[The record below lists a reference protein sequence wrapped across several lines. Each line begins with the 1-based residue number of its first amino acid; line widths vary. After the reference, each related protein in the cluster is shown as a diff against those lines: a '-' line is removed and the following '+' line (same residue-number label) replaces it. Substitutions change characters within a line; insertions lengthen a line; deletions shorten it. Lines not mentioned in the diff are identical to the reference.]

1 MIATDWAKGHIRR
14 AMKNDPNVEK
24 ASQKSAA
31 SSYGGEKSSQS
42 ELAQD
47 DLKAL
52 DKIGIKLR
60 FARNETV
67 FSEGDEAAFS
77 YRVVSGAIRLCKHL
91 IDGRRQISDFVLP
104 GDYCGFLHLEEHR
117 FTAEA
122 TSDLEVVAYPHR
134 QVEALGESMLSMRHR
149 LTDFLSRRLMGVQDH
164 LIMLGRQTAK
174 ERVLSFL
181 VRLAMNAGAKD
192 GEVVALPMNRQ
203 DMADYLGLT
212 IETVSRVMTNLKR
225 SRLVTLPELHE
236 FAIADMERAHEVV
249 GWQG

>member
-1 MIATDWAKGHIRR
+1 
-14 AMKNDPNVEK
+14 MKMNNPETGK
-24 ASQKSAA
+24 ASQKSATPA
-31 SSYGGEKSSQS
+31 RGDEKSLPS

-52 DKIGIKLR
+52 EKIGIKRR
-60 FARNETV
+60 FGRNQTV

-91 IDGRRQISDFVLP
+91 ADGRRQISDFVLP

-134 QVEALGESMLSMRHR
+134 QVEVLGESMPSMRHR
-149 LTDFLSRRLMGVQDH
+149 LTDFLSRRLMGIQDH

-174 ERVLSFL
+174 ERVVSFL
-181 VRLAMNAGAKD
+181 VRLAENAGAKEGD
-192 GEVVALPMNRQ
+192 VVELPMNRQ

-212 IETVSRVMTNLKR
+212 IETVSRVVTDLKR
-225 SRLVTLPELHE
+225 SRLVEIPSPHQ
-236 FAIADMERAHEVV
+236 FAITDMRRCRKLAGHYD
-249 GWQG
+249 

>member
-1 MIATDWAKGHIRR
+1 
-14 AMKNDPNVEK
+14 MKNDPNVGK
-24 ASQKSAA
+24 PPQKSGAPSDSA
-31 SSYGGEKSSQS
+31 EKPSQS

-91 IDGRRQISDFVLP
+91 VDGRRQISDFVLP

-134 QVEALGESMLSMRHR
+134 QVEALGDSMPSMRRR
-149 LTDFLSRRLMGVQDH
+149 LTGFLSRRLMGVQDH

-181 VRLAMNAGAKD
+181 IRLAASAGARD
-192 GEVVALPMNRQ
+192 GEAVALPMNRQ

-212 IETVSRVMTNLKR
+212 IETVSRVMTDLKR
-225 SRLVTLPELHE
+225 SHLVTLPELHE
-236 FAIADMERAHEVV
+236 FAITNVERARETV
-249 GWQG
+249 GWQE

>member
-1 MIATDWAKGHIRR
+1 
-14 AMKNDPNVEK
+14 MKSDPNIEK
-24 ASQKSAA
+24 ASQTLAA
-31 SSYGGEKSSQS
+31 SSVGAEKQSQT

-91 IDGRRQISDFVLP
+91 VDVRRQISDFVLP
-104 GDYCGFLHLEEHR
+104 GDYCGFLHLEAHR

-134 QVEALGESMLSMRHR
+134 QVEALGESMPSMRRR

-181 VRLAMNAGAKD
+181 IRLATNAGAED
-192 GEVVALPMNRQ
+192 GEAVALPMNRQ

-212 IETVSRVMTNLKR
+212 IETVSRVMTDLKR

-236 FAIADMERAHEVV
+236 FAIVDMERARETV
-249 GWQG
+249 GWQE

>member
-1 MIATDWAKGHIRR
+1 
-14 AMKNDPNVEK
+14 MKNDSNMDK
-24 ASQKSAA
+24 ASRPVAA
-31 SSYGGEKSSQS
+31 SSGGAGAATRS

-47 DLKAL
+47 DLEAL

-60 FARNETV
+60 FARNETI
-67 FSEGDEAAFS
+67 FSEGEEAAFS
-77 YRVVSGAIRLCKHL
+77 YRVVRGAIRLCKHL
-91 IDGRRQISDFVLP
+91 VDGRRQISDFVLP
-104 GDYCGFLHLEEHR
+104 GDYCGFLHLERHR

-122 TSDLEVVAYPHR
+122 TSDLEVIAYPHR
-134 QVEALGESMLSMRHR
+134 QVEALGESMPSMRRR

-181 VRLAMNAGAKD
+181 VRLATNAGAKD

-212 IETVSRVMTNLKR
+212 IETVSRVMTDLKR
-225 SRLVTLPELHE
+225 SQVVTLPELHE
-236 FAIADMERAHEVV
+236 FAINDMESARETV
-249 GWQG
+249 GWQE